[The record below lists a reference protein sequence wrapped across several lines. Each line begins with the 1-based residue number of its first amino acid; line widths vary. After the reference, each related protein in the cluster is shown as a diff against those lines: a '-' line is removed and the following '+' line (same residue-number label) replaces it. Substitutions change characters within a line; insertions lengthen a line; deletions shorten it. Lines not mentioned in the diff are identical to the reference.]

1 MDYGRKIA
9 DAPPA
14 EVAVDPAVVE
24 AYLGRR
30 VRQGEAS
37 ERGAVKPTGAE
48 ATSGGTV

>member
-30 VRQGEAS
+30 VRAS
-37 ERGAVKPTGAE
+37 ESADTASSERERVREGAL
-48 ATSGGTV
+48 